1 MTLRDLIPWKK
12 DNEKKVTVRRESEE
26 PLHALQHNMNRLFD
40 DFFGDFGMTPFGRW
54 GEQTRLFQPQ
64 IDISENDKA
73 ITVTAEL
80 PGLTDE
86 DVEISLDRDVL
97 TISGEKKEEK
107 EDKGDNYYHVE
118 RSYGAFRRQISL
130 PTEVVADK
138 VEATFKNGVL
148 TIDLPKSPEAQK
160 RVKHITVKSG

>member
-12 DNEKKVTVRRESEE
+12 NDEKKVVVRREDED
-26 PLHALQHNMNRLFD
+26 PFYALQSNMNRLFD
-40 DFFGDFGMTPFGRW
+40 DFFGDFGMTPFGHW

-64 IDISENDKA
+64 IDISESDTA

-80 PGLTDE
+80 PGLMDE

-107 EDKGDNYYHVE
+107 EEKDKNYYHVE
-118 RSYGAFRRQISL
+118 RSYGAFRRQIPLSA
-130 PTEVVADK
+130 EVVADK

-148 TIDLPKSPEAQK
+148 TIDLPKSPDAQK
-160 RVKHITVKSG
+160 RVKHIAVKTG